1 MRSAY
6 YTYLEIIKHAYT
18 LKFATFF
25 EVHKAIIDNAPYQID
40 IDCYDDR
47 ILCNPSNDD
56 LELNENQD
64 DDSLKSLWNPSW
76 RVFLVYAF
84 NMRVDEVNDP
94 RYAFRLK
101 EFIQLLLK
109 RFDNQRL
116 AHQNKDDV

>member
-6 YTYLEIIKHAYT
+6 YTYLEIVKHAYT
-18 LKFATFF
+18 LKFATSF

-40 IDCYDDR
+40 IDYYDDR

-64 DDSLKSLWNPSW
+64 DDPLKSVWNLLWHA
-76 RVFLVYAF
+76 FLVCAF
-84 NMRVDEVNDP
+84 NMHFDEVNDP

-101 EFIQLLLK
+101 EFIRLLLK
-109 RFDNQRL
+109 
-116 AHQNKDDV
+116 AI